1 MSARTA
7 HPTTTDGVW
16 RVMRFEAAGGKWAE
30 VASNHIGPEAV
41 NLPAGYRFVRSTPMV
56 AAEQQRE
63 ALEEI
68 IANLSV
74 PSHPG
79 GVGRE
84 RPQGRARTPRSTT
97 QRLRGSG
104 TVNPGCPSMHEPRGG
119 PVRDET
125 VTTRRTEEA
134 LAETE
139 RARDR
144 LATMAERLL
153 DEREDARRQRR
164 SREGATEAGRDSPQ
178 HAHTEQASRPPQ
190 PRVDRLRMQVVSAR
204 AVVRER

>member
-1 MSARTA
+1 MSARAA

-74 PSHPG
+74 PSHPAAW
-79 GVGRE
+79 VASALKVARE
-84 RPQGRARTPRSTT
+84 RLA
-97 QRLRGSG
+97 
-104 TVNPGCPSMHEPRGG
+104 
-119 PVRDET
+119 
-125 VTTRRTEEA
+125 A
-134 LAETE
+134 LPN
-139 RARDR
+139 D
-144 LATMAERLL
+144 
-153 DEREDARRQRR
+153 
-164 SREGATEAGRDSPQ
+164 
-178 HAHTEQASRPPQ
+178 
-190 PRVDRLRMQVVSAR
+190 
-204 AVVRER
+204 